1 MSLFFPSCFCY
12 SDDQQDDSDSEA
24 VLTAEL
30 LEPLDEARAM
40 GGRVARKKLS
50 LRAAAPPPAAA
61 DFLAAALPNDGGGD
75 SGDDEARQD
84 LSAQSLES
92 VPGYA
97 VAESCRVLDL
107 SRNLLEVL
115 EAPLFARLRCL
126 VELDLSRN
134 KIRAVPP
141 EIAACRG
148 LRTLNLLSNSLFPVA
163 RSLPVDA
170 LATLPLVVL
179 DVRFNKKIRAG
190 AAAALREALP
200 GCDVRATT
208 EKPTKAPQACDIADS
223 CAGARDASTLRAQ
236 LEPYSTP
243 QLTRRLEVTF
253 GASLPAGARGDRE
266 RVFAALLAA
275 YAATGVGDGLG
286 AREVVYAAGAPVSDA
301 AADAL
306 LDALRRTAWTSTR
319 ERPRV
324 DADHYLTLQR
334 PRTKYY
340 DADGN
345 YNAAGQKAQKNA
357 AKLARHRAVW
367 DLAVAALA
375 EVDAAY
381 AETFTSLAVTHGFRG
396 SPHIDTE
403 NLAAFYGCS
412 LGDYSAG
419 GGMIA
424 VEYDA
429 STVCWVDTRRKFGRV
444 DGRFP
449 HWVTD
454 YSGERYSLIYYRTEG
469 DADPLPDVPVDG
481 AYRLESAA

>member
-1 MSLFFPSCFCY
+1 MAASRSGAKTGDAWKR
-12 SDDQQDDSDSEA
+12 S
-24 VLTAEL
+24 
-30 LEPLDEARAM
+30 
-40 GGRVARKKLS
+40 
-50 LRAAAPPPAAA
+50 RAA
-61 DFLAAALPNDGGGD
+61 
-75 SGDDEARQD
+75 SARQRAARRRR
-84 LSAQSLES
+84 LRRRPRLEVRAVAES

-107 SRNLLEVL
+107 SRNLLDVL

-134 KIRAVPP
+134 KIRRPAEIAVP
-141 EIAACRG
+141 G
-148 LRTLNLLSNSLFPVA
+148 LCKLNLLSNSLFPVA

-179 DVRFNKKIRAG
+179 DVRFNKKIKAG

-223 CAGARDASTLRAQ
+223 CAGARNASTLRAQ

-253 GASLPAGARGDRE
+253 GALPADARGDRE

-301 AADAL
+301 VADAARRAAADG
-306 LDALRRTAWTSTR
+306 
-319 ERPRV
+319 V
-324 DADHYLTLQR
+324 DR

-357 AKLARHRAVW
+357 AKLAKHRAVW

-429 STVCWVDTRRKFGRV
+429 STVCWVDTRRRFGRV

-469 DADPLPDVPVDG
+469 DADRLPDVPVDG
-481 AYRLESAA
+481 AYRLEGAA

>member
-1 MSLFFPSCFCY
+1 MALFFPSCFCY
-12 SDDQQDDSDSEA
+12 SDDQADSDSEA

-40 GGRVARKKLS
+40 GGRS
-50 LRAAAPPPAAA
+50 PRA
-61 DFLAAALPNDGGGD
+61 
-75 SGDDEARQD
+75 
-84 LSAQSLES
+84 
-92 VPGYA
+92 PGYA

-115 EAPLFARLRCL
+115 EPTIFARLRCL

-134 KIRAVPP
+134 KIRVVPP

-148 LRTLNLLSNSLFPVA
+148 LCKLNLLSNSLFPVA

-179 DVRFNKKIRAG
+179 DVRFNKKIKAG

-243 QLTRRLEVTF
+243 QLTRRGDARRWRCPTTPGRPRAGLR
-253 GASLPAGARGDRE
+253 GAARGLR
-266 RVFAALLAA
+266 
-275 YAATGVGDGLG
+275 GDGRRRRFG
-286 AREVVYAAGAPVSDA
+286 RARGRLRGGRACVRRRRDA
-301 AADAL
+301 RRA
-306 LDALRRTAWTSTR
+306 RRTAWTSTR

-357 AKLARHRAVW
+357 AKLAKHRAVW

-429 STVCWVDTRRKFGRV
+429 STVCWVDTRRRFGRV

-481 AYRLESAA
+481 AYRLEGAA